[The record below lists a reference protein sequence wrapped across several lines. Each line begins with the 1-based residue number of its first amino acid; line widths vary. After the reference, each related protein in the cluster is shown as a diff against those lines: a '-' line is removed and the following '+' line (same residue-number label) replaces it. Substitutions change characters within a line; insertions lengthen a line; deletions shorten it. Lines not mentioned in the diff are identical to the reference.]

1 MSDLKGFIESIPQ
14 LLGQADPKTIEW
26 LEKEFLSNQKAE
38 DERFK
43 ERMRIQE
50 KLAEGLRI
58 S

>member
-1 MSDLKGFIESIPQ
+1 LSELKRFIESIPQ

-26 LEKEFLSNQKAE
+26 REKEFLSNQKAE

-50 KLAEGLRI
+50 KLAEGLRV